1 VDFGNNC
8 SKKEIQEYIAW
19 CGEWLSESERVLTQ
33 SGTMY
38 IYGFSEILAHL
49 SVNMNL
55 DHRWLIWHYTNKT
68 VPSAHFW
75 QRSHESILCAW
86 KDKNMRIF
94 NRETI
99 REPYT
104 EKFIKGYKGK
114 GRKRPPSKGR
124 FVNDGTIRELEE
136 QLDSYAWVSAL
147 GTPLSPAVHEQD
159 NLRQECDR
167 SHLVAKLREA
177 RLQKTTIYE
186 VNARGALPRDVLKI
200 SSLAGGAGS
209 KERIGWCHD
218 CHKSFFGRES
228 KQHTHHETFKH
239 PTQKPFELTRR
250 LLLAACPP
258 ENAKVLIPFAGS
270 GTECHIARIL
280 GMNYLSFDLN
290 PEYVIMA
297 NDFINKMGAENA
309 HAEG

>member
-1 VDFGNNC
+1 MVNLSWNKVHCLDAIQALRSIPSNSIDCVLIDPPYNRGVDFGNNC
-8 SKKEIQEYIAW
+8 SKKEIEEYIAW
-19 CGEWLSESERVLTQ
+19 CDEWLSESERVLRQ

-49 SVNMNL
+49 SVKMNL

-86 KDKNMRIF
+86 KDKDTRIF
-94 NRETI
+94 NREDV

-124 FVNDGTIRELEE
+124 FSNSPEE
-136 QLDSYAWVSAL
+136 
-147 GTPLSPAVHEQD
+147 
-159 NLRQECDR
+159 
-167 SHLVAKLREA
+167 K
-177 RLQKTTIYE
+177 KTTIYE

-200 SSLAGGAGS
+200 STLAGGAGS
-209 KERIGWCHD
+209 IERIGWCYE
-218 CHKSFFGRES
+218 CKESFFGRES
-228 KQHTHHETFKH
+228 KAHKEHQTFKH

-258 ENAKVLIPFAGS
+258 EDAKVLIPFAGS
-270 GTECHIARIL
+270 GSECHIAHTL
-280 GMNYLSFDLN
+280 GIDYLSFDLN
-290 PEYVIMA
+290 QEYVDMA
-297 NDFINKMGAENA
+297 NDFINKIGREDAR
-309 HAEG
+309 AEG